1 MNLYLSSTYFL
12 KNPNSQRNL
21 GDEDGRD
28 AKGEFQVLRLVP
40 EGVHAQQRADAA
52 AEGCREDQG
61 PLGDAPAI
69 FYGLA
74 LVRKHKHECGRI
86 D

>member
-1 MNLYLSSTYFL
+1 MHD
-12 KNPNSQRNL
+12 Q
-21 GDEDGRD
+21 DGGD

-40 EGVHAQQRADAA
+40 EGVHTQQRADAA
-52 AEGCREDQG
+52 AEECREDQG

-74 LVRKHKHECGRI
+74 LVHKHKHECGSI